1 MLSVGLLPMTAQ
13 ASQGGKLAAI
23 TFDDGPSASQTPRL
37 LDGLKE
43 RGAKATFFVLGQNA
57 QDNLDIIQ
65 RAYREGHEIA
75 SHTWSHQD
83 LTGLSN
89 AGVQEEIQSTARLL
103 DKVCGGSGAYLVRP
117 PYGSTSSRIESVAG
131 VPLVHWSVD
140 PEDWRYRDADTVCE
154 NIVDNAHDGAIIL
167 VHDIY
172 RSSVDGALR
181 AIDELQSE
189 GYEFVTVTELHR
201 RRGVALNA
209 GESYYSCRPNGT
221 DLGALSVP
229 KISYV
234 KSGDQMTVTLSAD
247 KGMSIYY
254 TTDGSEPDS
263 GSKKYSGPFTLAY
276 GSSIKAFAAYDLNGG
291 RSGVASLVKGQSGA
305 APAPQILLNNGK
317 IELQSATKDGTIYYT
332 TDGSAATEKSQVYSG
347 AFSLERGRYIHA
359 MTAGGYYSSSPETVV
374 YYTDRGNLFADVDPD
389 SWYYEP
395 MDRLA
400 EAGLMSGMG
409 DHIYEPHTKLTRG
422 MLVTILYAYE
432 GKTFGG
438 QWDKTNPFTDVNS
451 DAWYAE
457 AVEWAYRS
465 GVTAGY
471 TETTFAPNLDLT
483 RQELSVMIDG
493 FLKYRGAPLSR
504 GNSCAGIFADY
515 DKISDWARSSI
526 EAMVQAGM
534 LAGDGKNVNPQD
546 TATRA
551 EVAAIVRRVM
561 DYEAS
566 GAGEVI
572 QPEQEATEPTETVP
586 ATQPVETAPAETVPV
601 TEPAE
606 TAPTTEPAETEP
618 ATELETVP
626 ETTQAA
632 TEQAEMA

>member
-1 MLSVGLLPMTAQ
+1 MKRVAAFLLAVVLVVGLLPLGAQ

-57 QDNLDIIQ
+57 QNNLDVIE
-65 RAYREGHEIA
+65 RAYNEGHEIA
-75 SHTWSHQD
+75 SHTWSHYD

-89 AGVQEEIQSTARLL
+89 AGVQDEIQSTARLL
-103 DKVCGGSGAYLVRP
+103 DKVCGGGSYLVRP
-117 PYGSTSSRIESVAG
+117 PYGSTSSRVEAAAG

-140 PEDWRYRDADTVCE
+140 PEDWRYRDADTVCAK
-154 NIVDNAHDGAIIL
+154 IVDQAHDGAIIL

-181 AIDELQSE
+181 AIDRLQAQ
-189 GYEFVTVTELHR
+189 GYEFVTVTELFR
-201 RRGVALNA
+201 RRGAALEN
-209 GESYYSCRPNGT
+209 GESYYKCRPNGT
-221 DLGALSVP
+221 DLGPLTAP

-234 KSGDQMTVTLSAD
+234 RSGDQMTVTLSA
-247 KGMSIYY
+247 GSGSIYY
-254 TTDGSEPDS
+254 TTDGSTPHP
-263 GSKKYSGPFTLAY
+263 GSAVYSAPFTVPY

-291 RSGVASLVKGQSGA
+291 RSETASLVKGQSGG
-305 APAPQILLNNGK
+305 APAPKVLLNGDLV
-317 IELQSATKDGTIYYT
+317 ELQSGTKDGTIYYT
-332 TDGSAATEKSQVYSG
+332 TDGSAAAENSTVYSG
-347 AFSLERGRYIHA
+347 PFSVERGRYIRA
-359 MTAGGYYSSSPETVV
+359 VTSGGYYNRSPETVV
-374 YYTDRGNLFADVDPD
+374 YYTDRGNLFADVDPN

-432 GKTFGG
+432 GKTLGG
-438 QWDKTNPFTDVNS
+438 SWDKTNPFTDVRS

-471 TETTFAPNLDLT
+471 TETTFAPDLDLT

-493 FLKYRGAPLSR
+493 FLKYRGSALPR
-504 GNSCAGIFADY
+504 GSSCAGVFADY
-515 DKISDWARSSI
+515 GSISGWARSSI

-534 LAGDGKNVNPQD
+534 LAGDGKNVNPRD

-566 GAGEVI
+566 GVGAAV
-572 QPEQEATEPTETVP
+572 QPQEEASLP
-586 ATQPVETAPAETVPV
+586 

-606 TAPTTEPAETEP
+606 TAQAESQP
-618 ATELETVP
+618 VTELVLEPETIP
-626 ETTQAA
+626 ETTQGDGQ
-632 TEQAEMA
+632 TVPVLQP